1 MPKSVFQQ
9 LVEQTCSNHNFKPSN
24 NKAAQQPANGKP
36 NGHSKSVANPSASV
50 GSKSPITNHKSP
62 IARAAEESATPAQS
76 PVAQLIAQQIRDM
89 DAANRAPRCQHI
101 KANGV
106 QCKSPA
112 MRELP
117 FCFFHEKFYNPPYD
131 DSFPPLED
139 ANSVQCAI
147 LQVLN
152 GLKTKSI
159 TPLEARVMLYG
170 LKAASINSRRTT
182 FEPIMQA
189 QVTEYPSFRRAQQ
202 ELQQSTAADRVVI
215 PSAAQGDGPAVACH
229 PEGLVGQGFSPV
241 CEPERAKRDQASQM
255 QDFLRAVKEQSSSTA
270 KKPASAA
277 SVSAPTASS
286 AAANTSVS
294 PSASAS
300 EFDCHPERSEGP
312 ASSQRKP
319 PSTEVIPS
327 ASVGQG
333 FSPDEK
339 RGAVVRTASS
349 ASPTASSFL
358 RAAKPPTS
366 VPNERTNE
374 PAVSTSN

>member
-9 LVEQTCSNHNFKPSN
+9 LVEQTCTQANLKPSN
-24 NKAAQQPANGKP
+24 NKAAQQPANGKA
-36 NGHSKSVANPSASV
+36 NGTAKSVTNPSVPVTAQD
-50 GSKSPITNHKSP
+50 SKPETRNSKL
-62 IARAAEESATPAQS
+62 S
-76 PVAQLIAQQIRDM
+76 PVDVLLAKQIRDM

-106 QCKSPA
+106 RCASPA

-152 GLKTKSI
+152 LLKTKSI

-189 QVTEYPSFRRAQQ
+189 QVTEYPSFRRAQE

-215 PSAAQGDGPAVACH
+215 PNAAQGDGPAVACH
-229 PEGLVGQGFSPV
+229 PEGLVGQGFSPD

-277 SVSAPTASS
+277 
-286 AAANTSVS
+286 
-294 PSASAS
+294 
-300 EFDCHPERSEGP
+300 
-312 ASSQRKP
+312 P
-319 PSTEVIPS
+319 PTEVIPS
-327 ASVGQG
+327 
-333 FSPDEK
+333 E
-339 RGAVVRTASS
+339 S
-349 ASPTASSFL
+349 A
-358 RAAKPPTS
+358 RR
-366 VPNERTNE
+366 VEG
-374 PAVSTSN
+374 PAFQTSN

>member
-1 MPKSVFQQ
+1 MSKSVFQQ
-9 LVEQTCSNHNFKPSN
+9 LVEQTCSNANFKPSN
-24 NKAAQQPANGKP
+24 NKAAQQPANRKS
-36 NGHSKSVANPSASV
+36 NGTAKSVTNASGSV
-50 GSKSPITNHKSP
+50 PNRSPQQPATSNQQPVSKSPITNHKSP
-62 IARAAEESATPAQS
+62 IAAKPQNA
-76 PVAQLIAQQIRDM
+76 VAQIIAQQIRDM
-89 DAANRAPRCQHI
+89 DKANKAPRCQHI

-152 GLKTKSI
+152 LLKTKSI

-189 QVTEYPSFRRAQQ
+189 QVTEYPSFRRAQE

-229 PEGLVGQGFSPV
+229 PEG
-241 CEPERAKRDQASQM
+241 
-255 QDFLRAVKEQSSSTA
+255 
-270 KKPASAA
+270 
-277 SVSAPTASS
+277 
-286 AAANTSVS
+286 
-294 PSASAS
+294 
-300 EFDCHPERSEGP
+300 
-312 ASSQRKP
+312 
-319 PSTEVIPS
+319 
-327 ASVGQG
+327 
-333 FSPDEK
+333 
-339 RGAVVRTASS
+339 
-349 ASPTASSFL
+349 
-358 RAAKPPTS
+358 
-366 VPNERTNE
+366 
-374 PAVSTSN
+374 

>member
-1 MPKSVFQQ
+1 MSKSVFQQ
-9 LVEQTCSNHNFKPSN
+9 LVEQTCSNANFKPSN

-36 NGHSKSVANPSASV
+36 NGAAKSVTNPSV
-50 GSKSPITNHKSP
+50 DSKPETRNSKL
-62 IARAAEESATPAQS
+62 S
-76 PVAQLIAQQIRDM
+76 PVDVLLAKQIRDM

-106 QCKSPA
+106 RCASPA

-152 GLKTKSI
+152 LLKTKSI

-189 QVTEYPSFRRAQQ
+189 QVTEYPSFRRAQE

-215 PSAAQGDGPAVACH
+215 ASASEAPS
-229 PEGLVGQGFSPV
+229 
-241 CEPERAKRDQASQM
+241 RDQASQM
-255 QDFLRAVKEQSSSTA
+255 QDFLRAVREESSPAGPKPPATVPA
-270 KKPASAA
+270 PRIERENKPA
-277 SVSAPTASS
+277 
-286 AAANTSVS
+286 
-294 PSASAS
+294 
-300 EFDCHPERSEGP
+300 
-312 ASSQRKP
+312 
-319 PSTEVIPS
+319 
-327 ASVGQG
+327 
-333 FSPDEK
+333 
-339 RGAVVRTASS
+339 AV
-349 ASPTASSFL
+349 
-358 RAAKPPTS
+358 
-366 VPNERTNE
+366 
-374 PAVSTSN
+374 TSN